1 MALSDKLIKKY
12 KDHKKDTGSVG
23 VQIVLLTEQISEL
36 VNHLKD
42 HKKDQDS
49 RRSLIKMIN
58 KRRKL
63 LNYLSRTEPKK
74 YQQLVADLKLKNKGV
89 SRS

>member
-1 MALSDKLIKKY
+1 MKLEDKLIKKY
-12 KDHKKDTGSVG
+12 KEHNKDTGSVG

-36 VNHLKD
+36 VTHLKE

-74 YQQLVADLKLKNKGV
+74 YQKLAADLKLKNKGK
-89 SRS
+89 SSA